1 MTKLSYRDLLRWA
14 SHPSEEELL
23 SYLDQQLR
31 ARKAGCI
38 RRHLEGCWRCRGKQE
53 EIERSIS
60 GIVKNLNGLLGD
72 SAGYPAQAQPRFED
86 RASDRTS
93 STVSQSLRL
102 AVQKS
107 HPNSISH

>member
-23 SYLDQQLR
+23 SYLDQLR

-38 RRHLEGCWRCRGKQE
+38 RGSGRLLALSGEAGG
-53 EIERSIS
+53 IERSIS

-72 SAGYPAQAQPRFED
+72 SAGYPPKPSLDSKTDSGDSRF
-86 RASDRTS
+86 R
-93 STVSQSLRL
+93 
-102 AVQKS
+102 
-107 HPNSISH
+107 PNLFHRFSISSPRCPEVASQFN